1 MEQQAG
7 LVTHWMRV
15 GFIHGVMN
23 TDNMALSGE
32 TIDYGPCA
40 FMDSFDPATVF
51 SSIDRNGRYSY
62 SNQPYIAQWNLAR
75 LAESLIPLIHQ
86 EREEAIGMAENALN
100 AFEEVYKCKWLAM
113 MGSKLGLLEAKKE
126 DEKLITE
133 LLDWMH
139 QSSADF
145 TNTFRDF
152 CKPDLPDEE
161 AYLSEN
167 FQNWHTRWQL
177 RLEKEE
183 QGLDSSLSLM
193 RSVNPAVIPRNH
205 KVEEAL
211 QAGEKGDFNPL
222 QNLLKALENPYEG
235 GDLLTPYQTPPKP
248 SEKVLQ
254 TFCGT

>member
-1 MEQQAG
+1 
-7 LVTHWMRV
+7 
-15 GFIHGVMN
+15 
-23 TDNMALSGE
+23 
-32 TIDYGPCA
+32 
-40 FMDSFDPATVF
+40 
-51 SSIDRNGRYSY
+51 
-62 SNQPYIAQWNLAR
+62 
-75 LAESLIPLIHQ
+75 
-86 EREEAIGMAENALN
+86 
-100 AFEEVYKCKWLAM
+100 

-152 CKPDLPDEE
+152 CKSDLPDKE
-161 AYLSEN
+161 AYLNKN

-183 QGLDSSLSLM
+183 QGLDSSLALM
-193 RSVNPAVIPRNH
+193 RSVNPSVIPRNH

-211 QAGEKGDFNPL
+211 QAGEEGDLNPSL
-222 QNLLKALENPYEG
+222 NLLKALENPYDDR
-235 GDLLTPYQTPPKP
+235 DLQTPYQTPPKP
-248 SEKVLQ
+248 SERVLQ